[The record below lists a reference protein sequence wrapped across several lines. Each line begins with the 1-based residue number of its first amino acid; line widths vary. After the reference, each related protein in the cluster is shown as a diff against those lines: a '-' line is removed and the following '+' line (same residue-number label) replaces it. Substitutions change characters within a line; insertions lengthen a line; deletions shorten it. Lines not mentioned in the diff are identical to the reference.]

1 MPVICLTSAAAAR
14 IATVSPK
21 FQTEFQF
28 PGPAC
33 DMILSAI
40 VSLVAAA
47 AVHHAP
53 ALSRLD
59 AANIGVAAVVC
70 ARLIAAVSICFS
82 VKSVWRSCG
91 ASADGGVWGAKAI
104 WFTAAV
110 ACGCHLMLALLHSLA
125 SASVGTTSELAL
137 LPARVL
143 LLQFVCSVL
152 VCTVRSSRDSLCVA
166 LSSALYLAS
175 AVSGCVAVYAA
186 VAVLLASTFKLHSM
200 CRSSS
205 TLSTVSKASSFGSG
219 CHAWTLAVICWYGTN
234 HAPQFSSL
242 KVSSGFAFVSSFN
255 WHICGASLFFETFAP
270 VFVWAMYDLP
280 FFSLLLL
287 LLLLLLLTPFS
298 SKLLHANAHTPGSLC
313 LVTDSSQLRRSDVGE
328 RKKRASRAW
337 RSLFR
342 RWRWQ
347 VPLWLLLCTLPKF
360 ILLQFVP
367 WCLQAF
373 RDVTSWSGAFSR
385 QNLCSPCRWLG
396 LQ

>member
-1 MPVICLTSAAAAR
+1 
-14 IATVSPK
+14 
-21 FQTEFQF
+21 
-28 PGPAC
+28 
-33 DMILSAI
+33 MILSAI

-59 AANIGVAAVVC
+59 AVNVGVAAAVC
-70 ARLIAAVSICFS
+70 ARLIAAISICFS

-91 ASADGGVWGAKAI
+91 AGADGGVWGAKAI
-104 WFTAAV
+104 WLTAAV
-110 ACGCHLMLALLHSLA
+110 ACGCHLMLALLHSHA
-125 SASVGTTSELAL
+125 SASVGGTTSELAL

-152 VCTVRSSRDSLCVA
+152 VCTLRSSRDSLCVA

-186 VAVLLASTFKLHSM
+186 VAMLLASTFKLHSM

-242 KVSSGFAFVSSFN
+242 KVSSGFAFVASFN
-255 WHICGASLFFETFAP
+255 WHVCGASLFFETFAP

-280 FFSLLLL
+280 FVLLLL
-287 LLLLLLLTPFS
+287 LFFLAPFS
-298 SKLLHANAHTPGSLC
+298 STLLNANAHTPGSLC
-313 LVTDSSQLRRSDVGE
+313 LVTDSSPLSRSDVGE

-337 RSLFR
+337 RSLCR
-342 RWRWQ
+342 PWRWQ
-347 VPLWLLLCTLPKF
+347 VPLWLLLCALPKF
-360 ILLQFVP
+360 ILLQSVP
-367 WCLQAF
+367 WYLQAF